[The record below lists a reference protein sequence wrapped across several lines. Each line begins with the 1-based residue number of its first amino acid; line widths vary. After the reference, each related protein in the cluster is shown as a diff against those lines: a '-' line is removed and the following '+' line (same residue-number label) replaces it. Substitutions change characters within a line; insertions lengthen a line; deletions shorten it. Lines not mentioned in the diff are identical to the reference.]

1 MKREVKAAL
10 KAGEFDKLAAA
21 LEQVSKV
28 PPRGYDEWTKLA
40 LSGVAAA
47 KKKDAAAAKEACEAC
62 HDEYEDKFKE
72 EHRTEKLP

>member
-10 KAGEFDKLAAA
+10 KAGEFEKLAAA

-28 PPRGYDEWTKLA
+28 PPQGYDEWAKFALA
-40 LSGVAAA
+40 GVEAA
-47 KKKDAAAAKEACEAC
+47 KKKDQKAAKESCESC
-62 HDEYEDKFKE
+62 HDKYEDKFKE